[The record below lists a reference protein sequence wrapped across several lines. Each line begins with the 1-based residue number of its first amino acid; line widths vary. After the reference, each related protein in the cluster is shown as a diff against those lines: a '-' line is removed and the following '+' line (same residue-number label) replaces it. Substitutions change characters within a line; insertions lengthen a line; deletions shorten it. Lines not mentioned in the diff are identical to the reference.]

1 MLKGRTALKPHLK
14 TKGKK
19 VRIELRAGLGDAV
32 KKLWPFGKGNEEDQ
46 YKSRKD
52 VWNSLVMLDQV
63 TGGELQVLINA
74 LTATGLWKDLS
85 TEGDKKMQAPVT
97 IFAGGSSESCARLL
111 PYVEIE
117 LMG

>member
-1 MLKGRTALKPHLK
+1 MLKGRTALKSYLQP
-14 TKGKK
+14 KGKIP
-19 VRIELRAGLGDAV
+19 RIELRAGLGDAV
-32 KKLWPFGKGNEEDQ
+32 KKLWPFGKGNDEDQ
-46 YKSRKD
+46 YKNRKD

-85 TEGDKKMQAPVT
+85 TEGDKKKQAPVT

-111 PYVEIE
+111 P
-117 LMG
+117 